1 MINAF
6 LLTIMRGQSFE
17 LDIIACLSQLA
28 LVIVGFEFVD
38 DTNIINVAK
47 SLNTRGEEVLAQ
59 HQQEVDRWEGTL
71 NATRGV
77 LQPDKSYWYMTDYK
91 HIRNVWLYKSIKQ
104 LHRTIIVK
112 VANETRQTILRLEPK
127 QATETL
133 DIFVSTDENSKDHI
147 ENPLKKLDKWL
158 NFSEH

>member
-17 LDIIACLSQLA
+17 LDIIAYLSQLA

-59 HQQEVDRWEGTL
+59 HQQEVDRLEGTL
-71 NATRGV
+71 NATRGA
-77 LQPDKSYWYMTDYK
+77 LQSDKSYWYMTDYK
-91 HIRNVWLYKSIKQ
+91 HIRNV
-104 LHRTIIVK
+104 
-112 VANETRQTILRLEPK
+112 
-127 QATETL
+127 
-133 DIFVSTDENSKDHI
+133 
-147 ENPLKKLDKWL
+147 
-158 NFSEH
+158 